1 MILTPKENDM
11 VDANGKKDV
20 SLPPSEEER
29 RRFIREHL
37 RPLKRRPEAIA
48 DARYTGKWGTYST
61 DPTKSDWR
69 VRQANRY
76 LTELDRRR
84 ELWPVTLGIW
94 VAVFALMVAI
104 LAMPL
109 RDSVL
114 CRLFARIGMN
124 VCS

>member
-1 MILTPKENDM
+1 MG
-11 VDANGKKDV
+11 DADGKKI
-20 SLPPSEEER
+20 SLPESEEER

-37 RPLKRRPEAIA
+37 KPNRRYPERIA
-48 DARYTGKWGTYST
+48 DTRYTGEWGHYSS

-94 VAVFALMVAI
+94 VAVFAVTVAI

-109 RDSVL
+109 KDSVL
-114 CRLFARIGMN
+114 CWILTKFGAN